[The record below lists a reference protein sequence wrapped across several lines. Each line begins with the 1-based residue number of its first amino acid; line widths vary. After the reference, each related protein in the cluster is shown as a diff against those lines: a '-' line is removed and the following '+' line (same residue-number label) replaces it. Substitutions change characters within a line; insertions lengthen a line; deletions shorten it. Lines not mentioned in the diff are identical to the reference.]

1 LGAGIGLSRMSG
13 GRRQCREVSANV
25 DPAAAWL
32 QEFLHA
38 FAWFNHK
45 TNYGYTFTL
54 DVLPKPGTV
63 RHAIE
68 ALFGDDLTE
77 LALAHVE
84 KWPGFLRGYWG
95 RWLFQFR
102 DRAMD
107 HLTDPRYAFSLFND
121 YLRGEMVD
129 ELMGWLTAAIRPSA
143 VWAVRVETR
152 GWYECDYADMAFEE
166 PGRVLYLH
174 AGSSD

>member
-1 LGAGIGLSRMSG
+1 MFG
-13 GRRQCREVSANV
+13 GRGRCGDVSAEV
-25 DPAAAWL
+25 DPAITWL
-32 QEFLHA
+32 QGFLHA

-63 RHAIE
+63 RQAVESHFE
-68 ALFGDDLTE
+68 GDVKGLT
-77 LALAHVE
+77 LSPVRDWA
-84 KWPGFLRGYWG
+84 GFLRAYWG

-107 HLTDPRYAFSLFND
+107 HLTDPRYSFSLFD
-121 YLRGEMVD
+121 DHLRGTMVD
-129 ELMGWLTAAIRPSA
+129 ELMGRVAGAVHPSA

-152 GWYECDYADMAFEE
+152 GWYECDYEDVAFEE

-174 AGSSD
+174 AGFSD